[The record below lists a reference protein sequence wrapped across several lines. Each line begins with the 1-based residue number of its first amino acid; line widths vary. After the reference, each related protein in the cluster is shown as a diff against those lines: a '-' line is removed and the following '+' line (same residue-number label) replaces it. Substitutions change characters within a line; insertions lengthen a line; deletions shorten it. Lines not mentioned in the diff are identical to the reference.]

1 VPAELRRSR
10 GSLIFCLNR
19 VRPSSRGLVLPSLL
33 TVLGLVALEATVIAA
48 ARIFVCIRAGLH

>member
-19 VRPSSRGLVLPSLL
+19 VRPSSRRLVLPFFLI
-33 TVLGLVALEATVIAA
+33 VLSLVAFKATVIAA
-48 ARIFVCIRAGLH
+48 A